1 METIRTFA
9 GGLAVGAAMTVPGV
23 SGGSA
28 AMLLGI
34 YDRLINAVSRIF
46 SEPRK
51 NIPLLAKFAAGA
63 VIGML
68 IIARLISFLLT
79 TPLEVPL
86 RFLFLG
92 AVAGGIPLIFRRA
105 GVRGLTVGNLV
116 LVLSGA
122 AAVLLLA
129 AIPDGVFA
137 PGAGGFFGVTVQ
149 FAGGILLAAALVLPG
164 ISASHFLCMLGIY
177 DSVMQHVSSL
187 EFIPL
192 LPMAAGVVVG
202 TFMTAK
208 LLEALIQRHQTGTFL
223 VILGFMLA
231 SLRELLPQGASA
243 VQLLTGVPCIL
254 VGFVPVYYLQ
264 SDRKRPRKNIR
275 YCASAS

>member
-1 METIRTFA
+1 
-9 GGLAVGAAMTVPGV
+9 MTVPGV

-105 GVRGLTVGNLV
+105 GVRGLTVRNLV

-264 SDRKRPRKNIR
+264 SDRKRARKSHEKI
-275 YCASAS
+275 